1 MKVKPLQV
9 VAWLLWTLSM
19 TGLLTAFFLDSS
31 SIDWALATLISYGIV
46 RLEWFISTLT
56 EAKKSDDTYEQEYDG
71 L

>member
-1 MKVKPLQV
+1 MKINPWR
-9 VAWLLWTLSM
+9 VASY
-19 TGLLTAFFLDSS
+19 GLLFLSLGNLVAAD
-31 SIDWALATLISYGIV
+31 DPLWGVAALVSYGIV